1 MTVIFLS
8 THWSG
13 GAWIWSELHPS
24 MTEVARAC
32 GVSKNTVSL
41 ALRGSPRVAEATR
54 HKVQATAAA
63 MGYQL
68 NPTVAQLMT
77 ELRKGRSP
85 GFQAVLA
92 IINAHETRDAFT
104 KHSTIPVYVRGC
116 RKRAA
121 QLGYQLDEFW
131 LHEPKVPVAR
141 WISIFKARN
150 IRGIVIVGLM
160 HGNRLPARLAPL
172 WDEFPALVTGVRTR
186 EPALSFACSDH
197 HTLALVAF
205 EKAIA
210 LGYRRPALVLD
221 GVIDQLTEGR
231 LSAGFLIAQS
241 HLLPPDQRTQPFYDV
256 AAARTDANLFRSWFE
271 ANQPDLIFT
280 LYHEVGR
287 WVRNLGLRVPD
298 DIGLIQYEWRPPHA
312 EWAGMD
318 QRNDLVGEAA
328 VDMLISM
335 IHHNER
341 AVPEHPRATLIGS
354 QWVDGSTV
362 MPRSSA

>member
-1 MTVIFLS
+1 
-8 THWSG
+8 
-13 GAWIWSELHPS
+13 
-24 MTEVARAC
+24 MTEVAEAC

-41 ALRGSPRVAEATR
+41 ALRGSPRVAEPTRARVLEIAT
-54 HKVQATAAA
+54 A
-63 MGYQL
+63 MGYQP
-68 NPTVAQLMT
+68 NPTVAQLMA

-92 IINAHETRDAFT
+92 IINAHETPDAFT
-104 KHSTIPVYVRGC
+104 KHATIPAYVRGC
-116 RKRAA
+116 RNRAT

-160 HGNRLPARLAPL
+160 HGNRLPARFAAL
-172 WDEFPALVTGVRTR
+172 WQEFPALVTGVRTR

-197 HTLALVAF
+197 HTLALVSF
-205 EKAIA
+205 EKALA
-210 LGYRRPALVLD
+210 LGYQRPALVLD

-241 HLLPPDQRTQPFYDV
+241 RLLPPGQRTQPFYDV
-256 AAARTDANLFRSWFE
+256 AAARNDPSLFRKWLDE
-271 ANQPDLIFT
+271 NKPDLVFT
-280 LYHEVGR
+280 LYHEVAR
-287 WVRNLGLRVPD
+287 WVEDLGLRVPE
-298 DIGLIQYEWRPPHA
+298 DIGLIQYEWRAPHGD
-312 EWAGMD
+312 WAGMD

-328 VDMLISM
+328 VEMLISM

-362 MPRSSA
+362 RNHHD